1 MTGFPERRKTLNVLK
16 EAALTRGSY
25 DDFPVAPE
33 GVDPAPHLS
42 RNHVPQPFWL
52 VTEKDEVLVTM
63 SGAGEIRFQDADR
76 TVMRLGAGDVVYLP
90 ARTPSRIIPDGE
102 LLQVRIKGLPPF
114 TEAVA
119 WYCDRCGDLVHSEE
133 FTADVPQRCYWNAVA
148 AWNASTERRTC
159 AGCGHV
165 QEPADLG
172 DITWDTVADLLEAP
186 VAQSVR

>member
-1 MTGFPERRKTLNVLK
+1 VTGFPERRKTLNVLK
-16 EAALTRGSY
+16 EAALTCGSY

-52 VTEKDEVLVTM
+52 VTAKDEVLVTM
-63 SGAGEIRFQDADR
+63 SGRGEIRFQDADR
-76 TVMRLGAGDVVYLP
+76 TATGLEPGDVVYLP

-148 AWNASTERRTC
+148 AWNATAERRTC
-159 AGCGHV
+159 QGCGHV
-165 QEPADLG
+165 QEPAELG
-172 DITWDTVADLLEAP
+172 DITWDTVADLLEAVP
-186 VAQSVR
+186 SEA